1 MNTEKKR
8 QSGMIRI
15 ASVAM
20 FGALAYAC
28 MLFIKIPVQFL
39 TLDVKDSLIVLCG
52 LIFGPISALALSI
65 IVPLF
70 ELVTVSG
77 TGIYGFVMNFLS
89 SAVFSVT
96 ASLIYKYK
104 KTFFGAIMGLVCAVL
119 AMTAVM
125 MLANLLI
132 TPYYM
137 GVNTETVVALIPK
150 LLLPF
155 NFIKAVLNAAI
166 VLLLYKPL
174 SNILKKT
181 GIIMPSDKAED
192 GEKKKVS
199 PVRNIIVAFVAL
211 AVIAI
216 SLSIIFFV
224 LGK

>member
-1 MNTEKKR
+1 MNTEKKQ